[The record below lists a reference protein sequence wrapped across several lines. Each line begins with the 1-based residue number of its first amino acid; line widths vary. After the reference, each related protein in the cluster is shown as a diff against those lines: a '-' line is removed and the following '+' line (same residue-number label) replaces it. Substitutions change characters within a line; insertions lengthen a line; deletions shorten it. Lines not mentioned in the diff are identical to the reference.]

1 MYGGSDD
8 RRLGLIDNARP
19 NRQFHKMSIPTQTSA
34 YSKKAAANWALAVF
48 PIAASLLEKFHRI
61 DQRLQYTECE
71 RYADKTPRQC
81 EM

>member
-1 MYGGSDD
+1 M
-8 RRLGLIDNARP
+8 
-19 NRQFHKMSIPTQTSA
+19 TQTSA
-34 YSKKAAANWALAVF
+34 YSKKAAANWAAAVF

-61 DQRLQYTECE
+61 DQRLQHTECE